1 MITALL
7 VDDEP
12 NALKRLTAM
21 LASYESV
28 EVIGSVRS
36 VVEAERFLR
45 GRDPDVIFLDIT
57 MPGRLGVDLLASVR
71 PRTKVVFVTAK
82 ESYAVDAFKA
92 GAVDYVLKPF
102 DDDRLAIT
110 IERLEA
116 IFATG
121 RPSRQAAED
130 GSMAMSSGPAGESID
145 VGEDRDQVVRIPSQ
159 RRGVFEAVPYAD
171 VLWIEATQNYTRM
184 QVPGRPAVI
193 VRRTMADWEA
203 VLPADQFA
211 RISRSLIVQIPR
223 IRSTQWQSRDQML
236 VFFEG
241 SEEPLPI
248 GRTPMARLKEC
259 LQRS

>member
-36 VVEAERFLR
+36 VVEAKRFLR

-121 RPSRQAAED
+121 RP
-130 GSMAMSSGPAGESID
+130 
-145 VGEDRDQVVRIPSQ
+145 
-159 RRGVFEAVPYAD
+159 
-171 VLWIEATQNYTRM
+171 
-184 QVPGRPAVI
+184 AVI

-211 RISRSLIVQIPR
+211 RISRPIIVQIPR